1 MIYLVGGWPTLWKMM
16 EWKSVGMMIP
26 NIWKNKKRSKTPIC
40 SAHPPLFC
48 DNSQFYQPGST
59 VGTCWR
65 IAEHKQ
71 HKLRHAGTR
80 KLRKRYEYFFP
91 IPISISWKQE
101 HENLSFPPQTGDEL
115 GFFKSPCEDRT
126 IECWLFFISIPYL
139 SHIYPISIPY
149 PYPIMVAYNWFPF
162 PNDEKTSNPHQID
175 AQIPIKHSLL
185 WMPSCTQRVRGMLSI
200 CLLYPD
206 YNYRYIYIYVD

>member
-1 MIYLVGGWPTLWKMM
+1 VCNIVYIDICKDICKDIYIFYFRMIQGWNRMVSFSYHLPGPLWKSWTLSDDMSTSTRDLSETRVKHKHNHLDNLRFIYSFINLYIDIYGYMDISWYIWLVVDLPLWKMM

-80 KLRKRYEYFFP
+80 KLRKRYE
-91 IPISISWKQE
+91 
-101 HENLSFPPQTGDEL
+101 
-115 GFFKSPCEDRT
+115 
-126 IECWLFFISIPYL
+126 
-139 SHIYPISIPY
+139 
-149 PYPIMVAYNWFPF
+149 
-162 PNDEKTSNPHQID
+162 
-175 AQIPIKHSLL
+175 
-185 WMPSCTQRVRGMLSI
+185 
-200 CLLYPD
+200 
-206 YNYRYIYIYVD
+206 